1 MLVDVSLPCCL
12 NHHQHLFVLRYVW
25 ISHLITGVYNVTLLI
40 NVFIADPMTGTDWFI
55 LLTAEMSSKTLGVFE
70 TVNYSQALCRWWYL
84 NASDLVFSLSMRSDM
99 TRVVEVRLDRT
110 DSLFFIF
117 INFFPET
124 ERPSYAP
131 PPPPAPT
138 TVSILKCTSTPM
150 GFYLKPLI
158 LFQPQLQP
166 PPGFFLCHTKWRFLF
181 CFQVL
186 EEITII
192 DQK

>member
-1 MLVDVSLPCCL
+1 
-12 NHHQHLFVLRYVW
+12 
-25 ISHLITGVYNVTLLI
+25 
-40 NVFIADPMTGTDWFI
+40 
-55 LLTAEMSSKTLGVFE
+55 
-70 TVNYSQALCRWWYL
+70 
-84 NASDLVFSLSMRSDM
+84 MRSDM

-138 TVSILKCTSTPM
+138 TVSILKYTSTPM